1 MCLFSARGLCSTEH
15 SSLFVCL
22 SAPSQEFEKNRLVY
36 GLYLLLMSQ
45 KLKNIYLT
53 NESLLQGAE
62 KSRLI
67 SLAGLTLKKSLGKLA
82 EATCVSHAKIF
93 LVKFLAC

>member
-1 MCLFSARGLCSTEH
+1 MNTIRHSGLVGVFIQRTGFVFY
-15 SSLFVCL
+15 SLFVCL

-45 KLKNIYLT
+45 KLKNIYVT

-67 SLAGLTLKKSLGKLA
+67 SLAGPTLKKSLGELA
-82 EATCVSHAKIF
+82 
-93 LVKFLAC
+93 